1 MKYFINSQP
10 KAGTYLCSNIL
21 ANMGIRQSYLHVSEK
36 GYTLYD
42 EKRLDEGR
50 KNPQQFFHRRVS
62 NKQYSEMQM
71 IHEGSF
77 CVGHI
82 RYNKHI
88 DTVTCDWKRI
98 ILWRDIEEARESFR
112 RWQIESGRNRPYNLQ
127 EGLAQTWF
135 DKDNVFVLL
144 LNLPDDQHFHYLN
157 YDDLVNQ
164 YEHQYV

>member
-10 KAGTYLCSNIL
+10 KAGTYTLSNIL
-21 ANMGIRQSYLHVSEK
+21 ANMGIRQSYLMFQKKVIPS
-36 GYTLYD
+36 YD

-71 IHEGSF
+71 IHEGP

-88 DTVTCDWKRI
+88 DRF
-98 ILWRDIEEARESFR
+98 L
-112 RWQIESGRNRPYNLQ
+112 
-127 EGLAQTWF
+127 
-135 DKDNVFVLL
+135 
-144 LNLPDDQHFHYLN
+144 
-157 YDDLVNQ
+157 
-164 YEHQYV
+164 